1 MKNKSKYNFF
11 KLIKFTIVIGI
22 IFGLLSFIITEY
34 FDISRDGFL
43 YSIISGCIFGAI
55 IPILLY
61 IMNKTGV
68 DKFLLKENRDKTSR
82 VL

>member
-1 MKNKSKYNFF
+1 MMNKAKYNFF

-22 IFGLLSFIITEY
+22 IFGLFSFIITEY

-43 YSIISGCIFGAI
+43 YSIISGFIFGAI

-68 DKFLLKENRDKTSR
+68 DKFIVKEKGDKT
-82 VL
+82 V